1 MPVMIRSILLSSRT
15 AVVAST
21 LVLAGS
27 LQAQCTYSWPTTA
40 FGPGLNDVA
49 NCSTVDCNGDLIVGG
64 RFSTA
69 GGGAAARIARWDG
82 SAWSPLGTGM
92 DFDVTA
98 LTTLANG
105 DVLAAGSF
113 ITAGGVTVNGVAR
126 WHGSSWSALGT
137 GLDAFAPFGPA
148 ANAVIEMPNGD
159 IVVAGQFSGASGVAA
174 SHIARFDGSSWHALA
189 SGLNGPVRGLALA
202 GSDLIAVG
210 SFTMSG
216 ATLVNRVASWNGSS
230 WSPLGS
236 GLGIFSASAVAV
248 STTTGDIYVGGAFA
262 AAGGVPVSNVARFAA
277 GGWSALG
284 AGTVGSVTSLHA
296 MPNGD
301 IMVGGAFTFA
311 GGVGANRVAR
321 LSGSSWT
328 TAFGAGAN
336 GTVQSL
342 ATAANGDVIV
352 CGQFTAAGGSAQ
364 SRIARIISSCGP
376 TVTALGPGCT
386 GSGGLNVLTV
396 TEAPTLGGAFRA
408 KGTGMPAFAFVAAVT
423 GLTSTSLPLSIV
435 LPQALPGCTLY
446 VTPDVIDVMLPAAGE
461 VNSTL
466 AVPVD
471 PGLLNFVLNHQFVP
485 LEVDASLMF
494 TAVTASNGVQV
505 SIGTF

>member
-1 MPVMIRSILLSSRT
+1 MIRSILLSSRT

-27 LQAQCTYSWPTTA
+27 LQAQCTYSWPASA
-40 FGPGLNDVA
+40 FGAGFNDVA
-49 NCSTVDCNGDLIVGG
+49 NCATVDRNGDLVVGG

-105 DVLAAGSF
+105 DVLAGGSF
-113 ITAGGVTVNGVAR
+113 TTAGGVPVNGVAR
-126 WHGSSWSALGT
+126 WDGSSWSALGT
-137 GLDAFAPFGPA
+137 GLDTFFPFGPA

-159 IVVAGQFSGASGVAA
+159 IVVAGQFSGVSGVAA

-189 SGLNGPVRGLALA
+189 SGFNGPVRDLALS
-202 GSDLIAVG
+202 GSDLVAVG
-210 SFTMSG
+210 SFTLSG
-216 ATLVNRVASWNGSS
+216 ATLVNRVASWDGSS
-230 WSPLGS
+230 WSPVGT
-236 GLGIFSASAVAV
+236 GLGIFSASAVGV
-248 STTTGDIYVGGAFA
+248 STTTGDLYVGGSFA
-262 AAGGVPVSNVARFAA
+262 AAGGVPVSNIARFAA

-284 AGTVGSVTSLHA
+284 AGTGGPVTSLHA

-301 IMVGGAFTFA
+301 IMVGGAFSFA
-311 GGVGANRVAR
+311 GGTSANRIAR

-328 TAFGAGAN
+328 TAFGSGAN
-336 GTVQSL
+336 GIVQSL

-352 CGQFTAAGGSAQ
+352 CGQFTAAGGSSQ
-364 SRIARIISSCGP
+364 GRIARIASSCGP

-386 GSGGLNVLTV
+386 GSGGPNVLTV

-408 KGTGMPAFAFVAAVT
+408 RGTGIPALAFVASVT
-423 GLTSTSLPLSIV
+423 GVTSTSLPLSTV

-446 VTPDVIDVMLPAAGE
+446 VTPDLVEILVPSAGE
-461 VNSTL
+461 VNSAL
-466 AVPVD
+466 VVPVTL
-471 PGLLNFVLNHQFVP
+471 GLLNIVLHHQYVS
-485 LEVDASLMF
+485 LEVDVSLVF
-494 TAVTASNGVQV
+494 TAVTASNGVQISV
-505 SIGTF
+505 GTF